1 MGQTEST
8 QNQPAPTANTDTTD
22 HVNSDS
28 DTESSTISDQ
38 PRAPEGTPVDSPA
51 DTPANTPVNT
61 LKTNKNP
68 VIRNIHPDEALYMFD
83 IHTRSEANAISEISR
98 SLGELGQMC
107 ESLNRKLQPMK
118 LSHHSDPDRK
128 SGHCKGFKSPG
139 KLLTGA
145 VITAQKNNIEDLVQE
160 NKMLSES
167 LEQYKKSYYDLLVEN
182 KVLTE
187 SLDEH
192 KKAYSE
198 LLSQNTDTSRG
209 WGQ

>member
-8 QNQPAPTANTDTTD
+8 QNQPTPAADTDTTD
-22 HVNSDS
+22 HVNNDS

-38 PRAPEGTPVDSPA
+38 PRAPEGTPVDSPT

-68 VIRNIHPDEALYMFD
+68 VIRNVHPDEALYMFD
-83 IHTRSEANAISEISR
+83 LHTRSEANAMSEISR

-118 LSHHSDPDRK
+118 LSNQSEPDKK
-128 SGHCKGFKSPG
+128 SEHCKGIKSSR
-139 KLLTGA
+139 KLLTCA

-160 NKMLSES
+160 NKMLLES
-167 LEQYKKSYYDLLVEN
+167 LEQYKKLYHDLVAEN
-182 KVLTE
+182 KVLSE
-187 SLDEH
+187 SLEKH
-192 KKAYSE
+192 KMT
-198 LLSQNTDTSRG
+198 QNKDTLRG